1 MQSLKNTI
9 KTFMENGYKVHEVF
23 GMELRDIVLLNE
35 MLDASVSDSELTE
48 DFLNLLM

>member
-23 GMELRDIVLLNE
+23 GMELRDIVWLNE

-48 DFLNLLM
+48 DFLSLLM